1 MPKLKEI
8 SLFLVGMV
16 VSLAASSARAD
27 VLTMTEYSKDRLA
40 VVASFQE
47 IPAPDG
53 HTVPGYS
60 FAGDV
65 TFPGND
71 TWSCCTV
78 SLLIPGD
85 TYDGNNSVQFVAWH
99 EPGSATLYNMLRL
112 HPDGNQGVTYFE
124 IFSDLT
130 LSQMNTLGF
139 SGSGAGGCHS
149 GLSATPCPILNDGQS
164 YVMPVT
170 RLQPNFGTYI
180 LGNPLTV
187 TFTDLGDVASAV
199 PEPSSWAMMILGF
212 AGIGF
217 LVYRRR
223 NGFAAA

>member
-1 MPKLKEI
+1 MPKLRELA
-8 SLFLVGMV
+8 LFLIGMV

-47 IPAPDG
+47 IPAG
-53 HTVPGYS
+53 VNTVPAYS
-60 FAGDV
+60 FSGDV

-71 TWSCCTV
+71 SWSCCTV

-85 TYDGNNSVQFVAWH
+85 TYDGNNSKQFVAWH
-99 EPGSATLYNMLRL
+99 EPGSDTLYNMLRL

-130 LSQMNTLGF
+130 LSGMNALGF
-139 SGSGAGGCHS
+139 NGSGAGGCKS
-149 GLSATPCPILNDGQS
+149 GTSAAPCPILNNGQS
-164 YVMPVT
+164 YTMPVT
-170 RLQPNFGTYI
+170 RLEPNSGPYV
-180 LGNPLTV
+180 LGDPLTV
-187 TFTDLGDVASAV
+187 TFTDLGDVASGV
-199 PEPSSWAMMILGF
+199 PEPSTWAMMILGF

-217 LVYRRR
+217 LAYRRR
-223 NGFAAA
+223 NRIVAA